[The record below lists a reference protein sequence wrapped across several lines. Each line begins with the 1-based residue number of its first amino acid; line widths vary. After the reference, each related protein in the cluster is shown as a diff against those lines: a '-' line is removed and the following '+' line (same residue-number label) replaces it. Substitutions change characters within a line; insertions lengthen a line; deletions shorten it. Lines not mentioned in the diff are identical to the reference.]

1 MSSKDLEDLQKH
13 TEEMQD
19 IISAPPA
26 WLVRW
31 GIVLFFAIMVLIISL
46 SVFIRYPE
54 IVKAPLKVNSSD
66 SPKPV
71 VSKISGK
78 LVKLLVNEDDEVVV
92 DQSLAYIE
100 STANHGKVLNLLA
113 NLKEMQFQLLENN
126 SINNIVFNQADNIE
140 YGELQAAYQAF
151 FQEYLSY
158 KSAIDDGFYLQKRSY
173 LQKDLISLSQQ
184 QEQLNATK
192 LLQQRDFEL
201 AEAEY
206 EMHKK
211 LVEARVE
218 TQAEFRQAE
227 STYLSKKYPLV
238 QTETSLITANTNYL
252 GKQKEILELDNQ
264 IVEAKSKFIQALNS
278 LISQAEDW
286 KSKYILS
293 ASQAGVLTYVGIV
306 QENQVLT
313 AGQEVFYV
321 NPGSEEFFGE
331 MAIPQRNMGKVR
343 EGQRVLVKLKSY
355 PYEEYGILNGTI
367 SYINEVPYR
376 DSVFISRVYFNNI
389 KLSNFKKE
397 VKLKNGMTADAEI
410 ITEDASLFSRVT
422 MNITK
427 MLK

>member
-1 MSSKDLEDLQKH
+1 MSSKDQEDLQKH

-26 WLVRW
+26 WLVQW

-46 SVFIRYPE
+46 SAFIRYPE
-54 IVKAPLKVNSSD
+54 IVKASLKVNSAD

-71 VSKISGK
+71 VSKVSGK
-78 LVKLLVNEDDEVVV
+78 LIKLLVNENDEVVV
-92 DQSLAYIE
+92 DQPLAYIE
-100 STANHGKVLNLLA
+100 STANHDKVLNLLA
-113 NLKEMQFQLLENN
+113 NLKEMQSQLLNSN
-126 SINNIVFNQADNIE
+126 SINNIGFNQVDNIE
-140 YGELQAAYQAF
+140 FGELQTVYQAF

-206 EMHKK
+206 AMHKR

-252 GKQKEILELDNQ
+252 AKQKEILELNNQ
-264 IVEAKSKFIQALNS
+264 IVESKSKFIQALNS

-293 ASQAGVLTYVGIV
+293 ASQVGKVTYVGIV
-306 QENQVLT
+306 QENQVFT

-331 MAIPQRNMGKVR
+331 MAVPQNNMGKVR
-343 EGQRVLVKLKSY
+343 EGQKVLVKLKSY
-355 PYEEYGILNGTI
+355 PYEEFGILNGTI

-376 DSVFISRVYFNNI
+376 DSVFISRVHFNNI
-389 KLSNFKKE
+389 KLSGFKKE
-397 VKLKNGMTADAEI
+397 VKLKNGMIADAEI